1 MANLLN
7 VRALINDIETAES
20 AAASSGTIQKI
31 GQVVNFNTEKQH
43 VVFEWTLTGNYANLG
58 LPKLAFDLP
67 KHVYRS
73 FTVDGFGFSVVT
85 AGSSG
90 SLEIDII
97 RRPVTGPTVS
107 LWTTKPVIPFSSG
120 NNARMIYRVSD
131 ATTLINTAGNT
142 LGVLAVTSIVEGD
155 QLEMN
160 ITSVQAGNPAD
171 FVFRLF
177 GRVS

>member
-7 VRALINDIETAES
+7 VRAYINDIETAES

-31 GQVVNFNTEKQH
+31 GQALNHNTDKQH
-43 VVFEWTLTGNYANLG
+43 VVFEWCVNGNYANLG
-58 LPKLAFDLP
+58 LPRLAMDLP

-73 FTVDGFGFSVVT
+73 FVIDGFGFSVVT
-85 AGSSG
+85 AGSGG

-97 RRPVTGPTVS
+97 RRPTSGPTS
-107 LWTTKPVIPFSSG
+107 SIWSTKPVIPAASG
-120 NNARMIYRVSD
+120 NNARMIYRVADS
-131 ATTLINTAGNT
+131 TTLVQTGGTT
-142 LGVLAVTSIVEGD
+142 LGVLSASSISAGE

-160 ITSVQAGNPAD
+160 VTAVQSGTPYD

>member
-7 VRALINDIETAES
+7 TRAYINDIETAES

-31 GQVVNFNTEKQH
+31 GQALNHHTEKQH
-43 VVFEWTLTGNYANLG
+43 QVYRWSVTGNYANLS
-58 LPKLAFDLP
+58 LPYLNIDNGFGVL
-67 KHVYRS
+67 RNC
-73 FTVDGFGFSVVT
+73 TIDGFHFAVNT
-85 AGSSG
+85 AGSGG

-107 LWTTKPVIPFSSG
+107 LWTTKPVIPASSG
-120 NNARMIYRVSD
+120 NNARMIYRQSD
-131 ATTLINTAGNT
+131 ATTLINTVGNT
-142 LGVLAVTSIVEGD
+142 LGVLAVTSLVEGD

-160 ITSVQAGNPAD
+160 ITAVQSGTPFS
-171 FVFRLF
+171 FVFELT

>member
-1 MANLLN
+1 MANLAN

-20 AAASSGTIQKI
+20 AAASSGTMQKV
-31 GQVVNFNTEKQH
+31 GQALNFNTEKQH
-43 VVFEWTLTGNYANLG
+43 VVFEWNMTGNYANLA
-58 LPKLAFDLP
+58 LPYLAMDLP

-73 FTVDGFGFSVVT
+73 FTIDGFGFSVVT
-85 AGSSG
+85 AGSGG

-97 RRPVTGPTVS
+97 RRPVTGATVS
-107 LWTTKPVIPFSSG
+107 LWSTKPVIPASSG

-131 ATTLINTAGNT
+131 STTLVNTAGNT
-142 LGVLAVTSIVEGD
+142 LGVLALTSIVEGD
-155 QLEMN
+155 QLELN
-160 ITSVQAGNPAD
+160 ITSVQTVSPKD